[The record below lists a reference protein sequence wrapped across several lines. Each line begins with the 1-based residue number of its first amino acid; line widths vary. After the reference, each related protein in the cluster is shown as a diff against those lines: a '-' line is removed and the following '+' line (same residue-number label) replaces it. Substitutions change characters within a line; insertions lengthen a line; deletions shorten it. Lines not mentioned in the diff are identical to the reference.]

1 MPESG
6 NQQLF
11 DKVVDLLFYIH
22 SFHEQVFEMYNLPEY
37 VRENCLEWY
46 RIVVDFLREQRDILL
61 SRLQYG
67 CLS

>member
-1 MPESG
+1 MPENG

-11 DKVVDLLFYIH
+11 DKVVDLLFCIH
-22 SFHEQVFEMYNLPEY
+22 SFHEQVFEMDNLPEY

>member
-22 SFHEQVFEMYNLPEY
+22 SFHEQVFEMDNLPEY

-61 SRLQYG
+61 ARLQYG